1 MNFYHQKQF
10 NSFCSR
16 DIVPTLVNIFS
27 LDIITLQDFHLKCLN
42 WILFLTHWM
51 PVLPSYRNKSINLH
65 RKSVDWFL
73 YEGNTGTQW
82 VKLIECLLV
91 SFLISCTFYLSSV
104 LNVIRMSMP
113 TVFFLGELH
122 SWIIFLQNTFF
133 WFMI

>member
-1 MNFYHQKQF
+1 
-10 NSFCSR
+10 
-16 DIVPTLVNIFS
+16 
-27 LDIITLQDFHLKCLN
+27 
-42 WILFLTHWM
+42 M

-113 TVFFLGELH
+113 TVFFPWRAALLNYFPAEYFLLIYDLNSCKYRVNKHLILGL
-122 SWIIFLQNTFF
+122 FLTSFPRSFF
-133 WFMI
+133 VTLAILGFHQ